1 MKNISVAVCAAAV
14 ALSAWRIQAQD
25 APQTPES
32 ICLSRLQ
39 QSAQALA
46 MYTRDNDERFPPA
59 DKWNDALAP
68 LLAKP
73 SADASQAL
81 PFDCPSLGPN
91 RWGYSMNWK
100 LSKRPI
106 SEVEAPHTTVS
117 LYETNVPRAN
127 AAYDGR
133 DLIARHTRLSATRPS
148 ATRSGAGQ
156 SERGSNFAF
165 ADGHVQWLSATQKP
179 NFRIF
184 LDNKPNTP
192 RPKN

>member
-1 MKNISVAVCAAAV
+1 MKNISVAVCAAAI
-14 ALSAWRIQAQD
+14 ALSAWRIQAQ
-25 APQTPES
+25 APQTPAS
-32 ICLSRLQ
+32 VCLSRLQ

-73 SADASQAL
+73 SADASQPS
-81 PFDCPSLGPN
+81 PFDCPTLGPN

-106 SEVEAPHTTVS
+106 SEVEAPPTTVS
-117 LYETNVPRAN
+117 LYETNVPRPNAN
-127 AAYDGR
+127 YDGR
-133 DLIARHTRLSATRPS
+133 DLIARHTRLSATRP
-148 ATRSGAGQ
+148 GAGQ

-165 ADGHVQWLSATQKP
+165 ADGHVQWLPTTQKP

-184 LDNKPNTP
+184 LNNKLNTP
-192 RPKN
+192 RPKQ